1 MRTCKNCKDKFEP
14 QYNSVQSVCSFEC
27 SIELTKKNSEKKRKK
42 EWNKEKKKRK
52 EALKTNSDW
61 LRDTQKIVNKYI
73 RERDKDNPFCIS
85 CGKVI
90 NGVRHASHFM
100 SSGGHSNIRF
110 NTDNIWVSCYKC
122 NVMLSGN
129 QLPYRVR
136 LIEKIGLERVE
147 YIESIANEV
156 RRYSI
161 DELKEIQKEFK
172 EKVRLLNK

>member
-1 MRTCKNCKDKFEP
+1 MKCKSCKSKFEQKYFLQKYCMDDTCQNLMIREALKQSKDKK
-14 QYNSVQSVCSFEC
+14 V
-27 SIELTKKNSEKKRKK
+27 K
-42 EWNKEKKKRK
+42 EWNKEKKVRK

-61 LRDTQKIVNKYI
+61 LKDCQKVVNKYI
-73 RERDKDNPFCIS
+73 RERDKNNPNCIS
-85 CGKVI
+85 CGKII

-136 LIEKIGLERVE
+136 LIEKIGIKRVE
-147 YIESIANEV
+147 YIESIANET

-161 DELKEIQKEFK
+161 DELKKIIKEFK
-172 EKVRLLNK
+172 KKTKEL

>member
-1 MRTCKNCKDKFEP
+1 MRTCKYCKIKFEP

-42 EWNKEKKKRK
+42 EWRAEKKKRK

-147 YIESIANEV
+147 HIESIANEV

-172 EKVRLLNK
+172 EKIRLLNK